1 MKLIFVY
8 NADTGIFNAMTD
20 AIHKVLYPSTY
31 QCKLCFI
38 TYGLTFMQSE
48 WRDFIDDLD
57 FEKTFLHRNE
67 FAEQYPNVKA
77 ELPAV
82 YVTKGDSIEPIMTA
96 TEIGQ
101 CNDLQALIEAME
113 QKLSTVSQP

>member
-1 MKLIFVY
+1 MAESV
-8 NADTGIFNAMTD
+8 
-20 AIHKVLYPSTY
+20 
-31 QCKLCFI
+31 
-38 TYGLTFMQSE
+38 QSE

-96 TEIGQ
+96 TEISQ

>member
-20 AIHKVLYPSTY
+20 TIHKVLSPSTY
-31 QCKLCFI
+31 QCHLCYI
-38 TYGLTFMQSE
+38 TFGLTSMQSE
-48 WRDFIDDLD
+48 WRDFIDDLE
-57 FEKTFLHRNE
+57 FEKAFLHRNE

-82 YVTKGDSIEPIMTA
+82 FVTKGDSIEPIMTA
-96 TEIGQ
+96 TEISQ
-101 CNDLQALIEAME
+101 CNDLQALIEVIQ
-113 QKLSTVSQP
+113 QKLSTISHP